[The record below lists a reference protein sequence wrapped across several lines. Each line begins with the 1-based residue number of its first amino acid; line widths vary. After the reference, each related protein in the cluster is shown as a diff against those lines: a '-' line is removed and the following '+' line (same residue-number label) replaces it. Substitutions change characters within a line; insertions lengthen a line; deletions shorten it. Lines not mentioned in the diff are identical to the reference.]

1 MDADY
6 MLQSDSLYRIVQPVM
21 EQENVVA
28 CGGLIRIINGAY
40 IKEGNIIKS
49 RLPYHILVG
58 TQMLEYDRSFLEA
71 RLFMNQF
78 NGNLIVSGAFG
89 LFQKKAIVQVGSYA
103 RDSLG
108 EDMELVMKLHA
119 YFRQN
124 QLPYTIEYVPQAVC
138 WTQAPT
144 SVKNI
149 FTQRRRWHVGLIQC
163 LNKYRRMLFSLRFGP
178 LGWFSYPFYLFYEY
192 LAPIIEV
199 IGVVV
204 TLLTL
209 VINIIN
215 IPYMIVFF
223 FVYFVFG
230 IIMGISA
237 FLARIYSQNV
247 YLSRRDIF
255 RAIVLAFV
263 EVFFTQ
269 FVILSA
275 RISVL
280 FLICKKKLEWG
291 TIQRNGFGEER

>member
-1 MDADY
+1 MLDSSADFSQKY
-6 MLQSDSLYRIVQPVM
+6 FHPAKA
-21 EQENVVA
+21 VA
-28 CGGLIRIINGAY
+28 CWID
-40 IKEGNIIKS
+40 
-49 RLPYHILVG
+49 P
-58 TQMLEYDRSFLEA
+58 MLE
-71 RLFMNQF
+71 Q
-78 NGNLIVSGAFG
+78 VS
-89 LFQKKAIVQVGSYA
+89 
-103 RDSLG
+103 
-108 EDMELVMKLHA
+108 
-119 YFRQN
+119 
-124 QLPYTIEYVPQAVC
+124 
-138 WTQAPT
+138 
-144 SVKNI
+144 KNA
-149 FTQRRRWHVGLIQC
+149 
-163 LNKYRRMLFSLRFGP
+163 FSLRFGP
-178 LGWFSYPFYLFYEY
+178 LGWFSYPYYLFYEY

-215 IPYMIVFF
+215 IPYTIVFF

-237 FLARIYSQNV
+237 FLARIYYQNV

>member
-1 MDADY
+1 M
-6 MLQSDSLYRIVQPVM
+6 
-21 EQENVVA
+21 
-28 CGGLIRIINGAY
+28 
-40 IKEGNIIKS
+40 
-49 RLPYHILVG
+49 
-58 TQMLEYDRSFLEA
+58 
-71 RLFMNQF
+71 
-78 NGNLIVSGAFG
+78 
-89 LFQKKAIVQVGSYA
+89 
-103 RDSLG
+103 
-108 EDMELVMKLHA
+108 
-119 YFRQN
+119 
-124 QLPYTIEYVPQAVC
+124 
-138 WTQAPT
+138 
-144 SVKNI
+144 
-149 FTQRRRWHVGLIQC
+149 
-163 LNKYRRMLFSLRFGP
+163 
-178 LGWFSYPFYLFYEY
+178 
-192 LAPIIEV
+192 APIIEV

-215 IPYMIVFF
+215 IPYTIVFF